1 MTVGSLVGVAFAVV
15 SALCLAAQSLAVR
28 LGSKTHSITDVVAVM
43 YAVNLVVFV
52 PVTAVVADPK
62 YEVTWVAVAAFTVSG
77 LLGSLIARYCYFVG
91 IERLGSSRT
100 EPLKALLPLF
110 AVGAAVLFLGEE
122 VTQIL
127 LVGVA
132 LLVAGGVAVTLE
144 ARDSPTAP
152 VGRELWIA
160 LAFPL
165 TAALFLGIDPIF
177 TTVGFAEGTSVMVG
191 VTIRVLAAAGGF
203 GCYLLWRV
211 ARTGYDGGGIEL
223 NRWLIAA
230 SVANTAYLLTYYAAL
245 ARAPVSVVTPVMGA
259 STLFVVGGAA
269 LFLQDDERV
278 TWRLGVAAAVV
289 VLGVVLVV
297 QG

>member
-1 MTVGSLVGVAFAVV
+1 VTLGSLVGVGFAVL

-28 LGSKTHSITDVVAVM
+28 LGSKTHSITAVIAVM
-43 YAVNLVVFV
+43 YTVNLAVFV
-52 PVTAVVADPK
+52 PVTAVVAYPVYD
-62 YEVTWVAVAAFTVSG
+62 VTWTAVAAFTVSG
-77 LLGSLIARYCYFVG
+77 LLGSLVARYCYFIG

-110 AVGAAVLFLGEE
+110 AVGAAVVFLGEQ
-122 VTQIL
+122 VTPIL

-132 LLVAGGVAVTLE
+132 LLVAGGIAVTLE

-152 VGRELWIA
+152 RGRALWIG

-165 TAALFLGIDPIF
+165 AAALLLGIDPIF
-177 TTVGFAEGTSVMVG
+177 TKIGFAEGTSVMVG
-191 VTIRVLAAAGGF
+191 VTIRVLAAAAGF
-203 GCYLLWRV
+203 GLFLLPRAV
-211 ARTGYDGGGIEL
+211 QTGVDGIGIGL
-223 NRWLIAA
+223 NRWLLTA
-230 SVANTAYLLTYYAAL
+230 SIANTAYLLTYYAAL
-245 ARAPVSVVTPVMGA
+245 SRTPVSVVTPVMGV
-259 STLFVVGGAA
+259 STLFVVVGAA

-278 TWRLGVAAAVV
+278 TWRLGGAAVIV

>member
-1 MTVGSLVGVAFAVV
+1 MTLGSLVGVAFAVV
-15 SALCLAAQSLAVR
+15 SALCLAAQSLTVR
-28 LGSKTHSITDVVAVM
+28 LGAKTHSITDVIAVM
-43 YAVNLVVFV
+43 YVINLLVFV
-52 PVTAVVADPK
+52 PVAAVLAYPE
-62 YEVTWVAVAAFTVSG
+62 YEVTWTAVAAFTVSG
-77 LLGSLIARYCYFVG
+77 LLGSLIARYCYFIG

-122 VTQIL
+122 VTPIL

-132 LLVAGGVAVTLE
+132 LLVAGGIAVTLE
-144 ARDSPTAP
+144 ARNSPTAP
-152 VGRELWIA
+152 VGRELWVA

-165 TAALFLGIDPIF
+165 AAALFLGIDPIF
-177 TTVGFAEGTSVMVG
+177 TKVGFAEGTSVMVG

-203 GCYLLWRV
+203 GLYLLWRLV
-211 ARTGYDGGGIEL
+211 RTGTGVGIEL
-223 NRWLIAA
+223 NRWLVAA

-245 ARAPVSVVTPVMGA
+245 VRAPVSVVTPVMGA

-269 LFLQDDERV
+269 LFLQGDERV
-278 TWRLGVAAAVV
+278 TWRLGGAAVVV